1 MSTTTPLFSSA
12 DIQQIFSSAI
22 VFAASIIEDMAVGIW
37 TMYWPWIT
45 GIIILT
51 IFVIGIKILAGQID
65 SMLGSLLYHV
75 IFGTILVV
83 AIVTSGFEVL
93 FSPYFDFFYP
103 ASYLLVGLILS
114 RLKRYFR

>member
-12 DIQQIFSSAI
+12 DIQQIFSSAT
-22 VFAASIIEDMAVGIW
+22 VFATSIIKDIAVGIW

-45 GIIILT
+45 GIVILT

-75 IFGTILVV
+75 IFCSILVV
-83 AIVTSGFEVL
+83 AVVINGFEVL

-103 ASYLLVGLILS
+103 TSYILVGLILS
-114 RLKRYFR
+114 RLKRHFR